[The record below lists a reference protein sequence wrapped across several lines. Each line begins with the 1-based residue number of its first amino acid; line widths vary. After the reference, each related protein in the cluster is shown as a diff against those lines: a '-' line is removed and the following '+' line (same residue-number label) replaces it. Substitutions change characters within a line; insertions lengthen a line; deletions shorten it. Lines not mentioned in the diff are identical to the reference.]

1 MRKSSYLVL
10 LLLILSIQFVPGQGL
25 YSPGQPVDDG
35 RFAAST
41 KQVNQFFRRF
51 NGEESQ
57 DGKERFYPGS
67 KQYRDRD
74 LRKTFIQIIFDNET
88 SQVSRELKTEFLTE
102 VTAENYPQ
110 YLNFHKGNWFAEV
123 GTFFS
128 YQGKREPVTLFMKL
142 QPEGLG
148 FEWVIDKV
156 SFSAFTAAF
165 NKAEGNKKEFLHPL
179 SHELGFMN
187 LRKALQDNEKPESYT
202 PKDFE
207 PDFLTLFLYE
217 IKKGNIKFETVTSVK
232 FHFFQI
238 NKWYF
243 ELSQFNRPGFNTGW
257 LISNLV
263 HLKDND
269 KEVILEYIY
278 DQK

>member
-1 MRKSSYLVL
+1 MRKTILLTLLVV
-10 LLLILSIQFVPGQGL
+10 IIFIQFVPGQGL
-25 YSPGQPVDDG
+25 YSPGQPEDDG

-57 DGKERFYPGS
+57 DGKIRYYPGD
-67 KQYRDRD
+67 KEYRDRE
-74 LRKTFIQIIFDNET
+74 LRKTFIGILFDRET
-88 SQVSRELKTEFLTE
+88 SQVPNDLKMEFLNQ
-102 VTAENYPQ
+102 VISENYPQ
-110 YLNFHKGNWFAEV
+110 YLNFHRGEWFAEV
-123 GTFFS
+123 NSIFT
-128 YQGKREPVTLFMKL
+128 YKGKREQVVLFMKL

-148 FEWVIDKV
+148 FEWVIENVTFEPFK
-156 SFSAFTAAF
+156 SAF
-165 NKAEGNKKEFLHPL
+165 NKAEGSDKEFLHPL

-187 LRKALQDNEKPESYT
+187 LRRALQDNKKPESYT
-202 PKDFE
+202 PTDFK

-217 IKKGNIKFETVTSVK
+217 IKKGNIRFETVTEVK

-238 NKWYF
+238 DKWYF

-257 LISNLV
+257 LIANLV
-263 HLKDND
+263 KLEEND
-269 KEVILEYIY
+269 KDVILEYIY